1 MAHIASIGVTRLVP
15 RSRIEPTPPQWRV
28 GSTTAVASAVRLRT
42 GLPSVIRTSESISS
56 SRLRLRE
63 RAGADPSSML
73 VEEPLSTPVASRA
86 TRSVLDVDV
95 SMLSSMLVPLE
106 LSPPLLLPELP
117 FKSRCCAS
125 RPLADADE
133 DDDCAAAVVPD
144 DAAGVPASLC
154 VSDDFMEVL
163 FIVVASEVEAATP
176 LISIIRSRGV
186 ALLLL
191 CAGEEEKDNLR
202 RESAK

>member
-28 GSTTAVASAVRLRT
+28 GSTTAVASALRLRT
-42 GLPSVIRTSESISS
+42 GLPSVIRTSESINS

-125 RPLADADE
+125 RPLADDE
-133 DDDCAAAVVPD
+133 DDDRAAAVVPD

>member
-1 MAHIASIGVTRLVP
+1 MV
-15 RSRIEPTPPQWRV
+15 
-28 GSTTAVASAVRLRT
+28 
-42 GLPSVIRTSESISS
+42 
-56 SRLRLRE
+56 
-63 RAGADPSSML
+63 
-73 VEEPLSTPVASRA
+73 
-86 TRSVLDVDV
+86 
-95 SMLSSMLVPLE
+95 SSMLVPLE

>member
-1 MAHIASIGVTRLVP
+1 
-15 RSRIEPTPPQWRV
+15 
-28 GSTTAVASAVRLRT
+28 
-42 GLPSVIRTSESISS
+42 
-56 SRLRLRE
+56 
-63 RAGADPSSML
+63 
-73 VEEPLSTPVASRA
+73 
-86 TRSVLDVDV
+86 
-95 SMLSSMLVPLE
+95 MLVPLE

-125 RPLADADE
+125 RPLADDE
-133 DDDCAAAVVPD
+133 DDDRAAAVVPD

-163 FIVVASEVEAATP
+163 FIVVASEGEAATP

-191 CAGEEEKDNLR
+191 
-202 RESAK
+202 